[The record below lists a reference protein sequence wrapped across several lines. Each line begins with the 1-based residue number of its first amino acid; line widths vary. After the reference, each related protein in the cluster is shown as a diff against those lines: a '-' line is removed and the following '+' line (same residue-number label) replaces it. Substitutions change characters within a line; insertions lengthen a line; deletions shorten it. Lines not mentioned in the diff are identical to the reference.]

1 MTLRLIPANPE
12 CDYWGPR
19 GMAHCVWLLTF
30 EHPSDLPLVYEWF
43 GHYWDCVTRL
53 YDANIISFY
62 ALMFVILQHH
72 AFEPSTRRSLDAYR
86 ETPFPKRR
94 C

>member
-1 MTLRLIPANPE
+1 MSGSVIIGIVSL
-12 CDYWGPR
+12 DY
-19 GMAHCVWLLTF
+19 T
-30 EHPSDLPLVYEWF
+30 
-43 GHYWDCVTRL
+43 TQ
-53 YDANIISFY
+53 ISSVFY
-62 ALMFVILQHH
+62 ALMFMILQHH